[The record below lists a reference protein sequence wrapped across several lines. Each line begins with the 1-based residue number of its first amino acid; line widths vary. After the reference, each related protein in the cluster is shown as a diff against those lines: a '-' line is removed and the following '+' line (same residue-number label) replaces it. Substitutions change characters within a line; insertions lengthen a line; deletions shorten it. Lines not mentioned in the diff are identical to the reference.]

1 MLNVVVVDD
10 EKDARLNTLGIIN
23 MHCPNLSVVST
34 AANVAEG
41 IEAIQKYK
49 PDLVLLDIDMP
60 DGTGFDLLRKL
71 MPIQFAVVFITAYA
85 EHAITAIKFNALD
98 FLVKPL
104 DPEDFLL
111 AVNKAQQ
118 NNNENHKIERLEN
131 LLDEIE
137 NKKKPSI
144 ALGTADSVHFVDV
157 EDIVRIESSSN
168 YSTFYLNDGQKVMV
182 SRPLKEYAEML
193 DTHGFFR
200 PHQSHLINLACLKE
214 YKKRDGGY
222 ILLTNGDTVPMSAR
236 KKEKLLEAHRKF
248 RSR

>member
-23 MHCPNLSVVST
+23 MHCPNLNVVAT

-41 IEAIQKYK
+41 VEAIQQHK
-49 PDLVLLDIDMP
+49 PELVLLDIDMP
-60 DGTGFDLLRKL
+60 DGTGFDLLRRL
-71 MPIQFAVVFITAYA
+71 MPIQFSVIFITAYA

-111 AVNKAQQ
+111 AINKALQ
-118 NNNENHKIERLEN
+118 NNNENHRLERLEN
-131 LLDEIE
+131 LLEEIE
-137 NKKKPSI
+137 KKKKPSI

-157 EDIVRIESSSN
+157 DNIVRIESSSN
-168 YSTFYLNDGQKVMV
+168 YSTFFLIDGQKVMV

-193 DTHGFFR
+193 DYHGFFR
-200 PHQSHLINLACLKE
+200 PHQSHLINLLFLKE

-222 ILLTNGDTVPMSAR
+222 IQLTNGDIVPMSAR
-236 KKEKLLEAHRKF
+236 KKEKLLDAHREF
-248 RSR
+248 RCR